1 MRHRTSGRQLG
12 RNTHHRRA
20 LFRSLVTSLL
30 EHERIETTEAKAK
43 EVRILTDRIITLGKR
58 GDLHAR
64 RRALA
69 YVRTREVVSKVFTDL
84 AGRFAERPGGYT
96 RLIKTR
102 RRVGDA
108 ARMVV
113 IELLARV
120 VPKKETAAS
129 ESDKKSSKTAP
140 PASGE
145 TAGTSKARPRK
156 EAAARP

>member
-1 MRHRTSGRQLG
+1 
-12 RNTHHRRA
+12 
-20 LFRSLVTSLL
+20 LL
-30 EHERIETTEAKAK
+30 DHERIETTEAKAK
-43 EVRILTDRIITLGKR
+43 EVRILADRIITLGKR

-69 YVRTREVVSKVFTDL
+69 YVRTRAVVSKVFTDL

-113 IELLARV
+113 IELVARV
-120 VPKKETAAS
+120 APQKETASS
-129 ESDKKSSKTAP
+129 ESDKKSSK
-140 PASGE
+140 PALPIPAEAAESSKRRPR
-145 TAGTSKARPRK
+145 SKA
-156 EAAARP
+156 AAGA

>member
-1 MRHRTSGRQLG
+1 MRHRKSGRQLG

-43 EVRILTDRIITLGKR
+43 EVRILAERIITLGKR
-58 GDLHAR
+58 GGLHAR

-69 YVRTREVVSKVFTDL
+69 YVRTREVVGKVFSDL
-84 AGRFAERPGGYT
+84 AGRFAERRGGYT

-102 RRVGDA
+102 RRIGDA

-113 IELLARV
+113 IELVAR
-120 VPKKETAAS
+120 A
-129 ESDKKSSKTAP
+129 AP
-140 PASGE
+140 PKDN
-145 TAGTSKARPRK
+145 AGPEGGKKGSKAPASASAQD
-156 EAAARP
+156 AAAVKA